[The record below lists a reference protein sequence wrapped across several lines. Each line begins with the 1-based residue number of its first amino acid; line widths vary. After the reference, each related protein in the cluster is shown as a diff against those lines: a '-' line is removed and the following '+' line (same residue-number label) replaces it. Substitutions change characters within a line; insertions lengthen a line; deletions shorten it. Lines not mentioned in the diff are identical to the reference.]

1 MDDLRRM
8 VIFYH
13 VVEAQS
19 FAGAARQLGIARS
32 AVSRHISLLEHS
44 VGARLLNRT
53 TRSLSLTEVG
63 KTYYQSCARIV
74 NEAQLATQR
83 VSQLQDEPCGTLK
96 VAGPVSIGSQ
106 RIVGPLITDFM
117 ARYPALNVELSLDD
131 RVVDMVEE
139 GIDVSIRIGWLPDSN
154 LVARKLADAPRYLC
168 ASPGYVERHGQPET
182 PAQLAEHEWIVFTLL
197 PAPLH
202 ITLKKNAREYRIQ
215 LNSRV
220 RTNSVIAVR
229 SFLLEGA
236 GITALPNFQVEDDI
250 QAGRLVRIL
259 ADYDCGSAGIYAVYQ
274 DRHYQQARVRL
285 FVEFMARVLKR
296 YV

>member
-1 MDDLRRM
+1 M
-8 VIFYH
+8 
-13 VVEAQS
+13 
-19 FAGAARQLGIARS
+19 
-32 AVSRHISLLEHS
+32 
-44 VGARLLNRT
+44 
-53 TRSLSLTEVG
+53 
-63 KTYYQSCARIV
+63 
-74 NEAQLATQR
+74 
-83 VSQLQDEPCGTLK
+83 
-96 VAGPVSIGSQ
+96 SIGSQ

-139 GIDVSIRIGWLPDSN
+139 GIDVSSRIGWLPDSN

-168 ASPGYVERHGQPET
+168 ASPGYVERHGKPET

-202 ITLKKNAREYRIQ
+202 ITLRTNAREYRIQ